1 MYLSEAIMPRLPQ
14 VKVVVVVIV
23 QGEVSIHPPG
33 VEAAG
38 TGVELR
44 AGTLV
49 YVSAAGVGVTGE
61 ANLEH
66 GDKLFSCPHSDN

>member
-1 MYLSEAIMPRLPQ
+1 MYLSEAIISRLPK
-14 VKVVVVVIV
+14 VEVVVVVIV

-33 VEAAG
+33 VEAAS
-38 TGVELR
+38 TGVEVG

-61 ANLEH
+61 PNLEY
-66 GDKLFSCPHSDN
+66 GYK